1 MPVSGVRRGLHLLG
15 AVMAGTVFALASG
28 CRDAERAPAAAPAT
42 SAASTFNS
50 LRSAA
55 ERGDVEAQRNLAWA
69 YLEGRGVHK
78 DSALAVRWWRRAANR
93 GDGSAQN
100 SLAWMYFN
108 GEGIAQDSAAAV
120 RWWKLAGTQGNAPAQ
135 DSLGWAYFNGV
146 GARADMVLGYAWTNL
161 AAGQGIERA
170 RINRDAFEK
179 RMTAT
184 QVSQAQK
191 LSSTWK
197 VQIDR
202 LAHALGNGARSV
214 AARLQK
220 VSEGTAFLIN
230 DDGNAVT
237 ANHVVAGCQE
247 LRMRGRS
254 GRASV
259 LQTDPKNDLALVKLS
274 GLTTAS
280 AILATHP
287 ERLRQGDTV
296 IVFGF
301 PLNSVLSVGGNLTPG
316 IISALTG
323 LGNDPNQLQSTAPIQ
338 PGSSGSPVMDDEGV
352 VVGVVSMSLSNARM
366 IEATGASGQNVNF
379 AVSGVRLNA
388 FLDSHGVAY
397 RRGGGFFRRTRAIA
411 DIADDARAWTRVLE
425 CWK

>member
-1 MPVSGVRRGLHLLG
+1 MPVSGARRGSHLLG
-15 AVMAGTVFALASG
+15 MVLASMAVAVASG
-28 CRDAERAPAAAPAT
+28 CKDPERAPSVAPAT
-42 SAASTFNS
+42 PAASTFIG

-55 ERGDVEAQRNLAWA
+55 ERGDVESQRNLAWA

-78 DSALAVRWWRRAANR
+78 DSAMAVRWWRRAADR
-93 GDGSAQN
+93 GDSSAQN

-108 GEGIAQDSAAAV
+108 GEGIAQDSGAAV

-146 GARADMVLGYAWTNL
+146 GATADAVLGYAWTNL

-179 RMTAT
+179 SMTAA

-191 LSSTWK
+191 LSSAWK
-197 VQIDR
+197 AEIDR
-202 LAHALGNGARSV
+202 LASGLVNGAGS
-214 AARLQK
+214 AARWQK
-220 VSEGTAFLIN
+220 TSEGTVFLVN
-230 DDGNAVT
+230 VDGRAVT
-237 ANHVVAGCQE
+237 ANHVVAGCRQ
-247 LRMRGRS
+247 LRVRGRS
-254 GRASV
+254 GRARV
-259 LQTDPKNDLALVKLS
+259 LHTDPKNDLALVQLP
-274 GLTTAS
+274 GVTTA
-280 AILATHP
+280 AATLASQP

-301 PLNSVLSVGGNLTPG
+301 PLNSLLSAGGNLTPG
-316 IISALTG
+316 IVSALTG
-323 LGNDPNQLQSTAPIQ
+323 LGNDPNQLQITAPIQ
-338 PGSSGSPVMDDEGV
+338 PGSSGSPVMDDKGK

-388 FLDSHGVAY
+388 FLDSHRVAY
-397 RRGGGFFRRTRAIA
+397 RRGGGFFSRTQPIA
-411 DIADDARAWTRVLE
+411 DIADQAREWTRVLE

>member
-1 MPVSGVRRGLHLLG
+1 MPVSRTRRGLHPLG
-15 AVMAGTVFALASG
+15 MAMACMAFALASG
-28 CRDAERAPAAAPAT
+28 CRDAERAPAVGPAT
-42 SAASTFNS
+42 SAASPFNL

-78 DSALAVRWWRRAANR
+78 DSAQAVRWWRRAADR
-93 GDGSAQN
+93 GDSSAQN
-100 SLAWMYFN
+100 SLAWMFFN

-146 GARADMVLGYAWTNL
+146 GTPADAVIGYAWTNL

-179 RMTAT
+179 RMTAQ
-184 QVSQAQK
+184 QVGQAQK

-202 LAHALGNGARSV
+202 LAHGLGSGARSAV
-214 AARLQK
+214 ARLQK

-230 DDGNAVT
+230 DDGYAVT
-237 ANHVVAGCQE
+237 ANHVVASCRE
-247 LRMRGRS
+247 LRLRGRS

-259 LQTDPKNDLALVKLS
+259 LQADPKNDLALVKVP
-274 GLTTAS
+274 GVTTAS
-280 AILATHP
+280 AILASHP
-287 ERLRQGDTV
+287 ARLRQGDTV

-301 PLNSVLSVGGNLTPG
+301 PLNSVLSAGGNLTPG

-323 LGNDPNQLQSTAPIQ
+323 LGNDPNQLQITAPIQ

-388 FLDSHGVAY
+388 FLDSHGVDY
-397 RRGGGFFRRTRAIA
+397 RRGGGLFRRTRAIA
-411 DIADDARAWTRVLE
+411 DIADDAREWTLVLE